1 MADTSSPSSS
11 DSAAPPSKVG
21 GKEFLPSDTV
31 TNRFKNFYRMAVGS
45 MSLEG
50 QKKYWEDADERY
62 SASDCKRCENYRDY
76 LMNYSP
82 IIRYMTENI
91 QRLGGDV
98 NSTNVRCRTCKTGML
113 GGFDHRY
120 GIMICANWMDSRK
133 MQEDVMAHE
142 MVHAYDQSGSSDGFE
157 AGGLFGSEFC
167 SYGSRSGRGKTDE
180 MRQQIRASNLS
191 GECRWANE
199 FFKNKIMAFTNHQQD
214 CVRRRA
220 VHSVKNRPNCPD
232 EATATR
238 VVDQVWHS
246 CFRDTRP
253 FDEIYR

>member
-142 MVHAYDQSGSSDGFE
+142 MVHAYDHLRFNTNLDHQTDLKQVACSEVSSVPTVVE
-157 AGGLFGSEFC
+157 A
-167 SYGSRSGRGKTDE
+167 
-180 MRQQIRASNLS
+180 
-191 GECRWANE
+191 
-199 FFKNKIMAFTNHQQD
+199 
-214 CVRRRA
+214 
-220 VHSVKNRPNCPD
+220 D
-232 EATATR
+232 EAKLTR
-238 VVDQVWHS
+238 CDNRSERV
-246 CFRDTRP
+246 
-253 FDEIYR
+253 I